1 MCRSTWKS
9 AEKQHF
15 HAPMGETKA
24 QLAAVFINSELI
36 SFKKLFLINRV
47 SFPNNPFVVLFCNE
61 QLFFFFIQTAH
72 QGKKDAEEKTHT
84 PGTED

>member
-24 QLAAVFINSELI
+24 QLEAVFINSELI

-61 QLFFFFIQTAH
+61 QLLFFYSNSAP
-72 QGKKDAEEKTHT
+72 GEKRC
-84 PGTED
+84 

>member
-1 MCRSTWKS
+1 
-9 AEKQHF
+9 
-15 HAPMGETKA
+15 MGETKA
-24 QLAAVFINSELI
+24 QLEAVFINSELI

-61 QLFFFFIQTAH
+61 QFLFFLFKQCTR
-72 QGKKDAEEKTHT
+72 GKKDAEEKTHT